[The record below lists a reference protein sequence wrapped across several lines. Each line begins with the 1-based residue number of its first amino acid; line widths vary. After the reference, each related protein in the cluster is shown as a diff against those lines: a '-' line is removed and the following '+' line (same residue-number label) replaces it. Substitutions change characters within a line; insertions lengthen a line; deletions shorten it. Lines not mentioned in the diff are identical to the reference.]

1 MEISQAAPAAGD
13 AHPSRGGAVSAA
25 PPPRHPASAWHG
37 ARREASGEGATRR
50 GTEPRGAS
58 GPPQALTEDDEEPD
72 DKSHDGEDQP
82 PVADGVI
89 VWGGGEPSG
98 RQPGRGVG
106 LSPQCRAHGQAWE
119 WAARPAARSPRAARV
134 THSP

>member
-1 MEISQAAPAAGD
+1 MEIPQAAPPRAMPTPRAVGQGRQP
-13 AHPSRGGAVSAA
+13 PSPA
-25 PPPRHPASAWHG
+25 PPSAWRG
-37 ARREASGEGATRR
+37 ARREGSGEGATRR

-58 GPPQALTEDDEEPD
+58 GPSEALTEDDEEPY

-82 PVADGVI
+82 PVADGLI

-98 RQPGRGVG
+98 GQPGRGTG
-106 LSPQCRAHGQAWE
+106 LSPRRRARGQAWE
-119 WAARPAARSPRAARV
+119 WAARPAALSPRGAAQG